1 VSGGLTS
8 AALWAPHPALLAERV
23 GGLTVLERHLHLLR
37 RAGFSRVWV
46 GAPRPAGPLRLPDGL
61 DVSWASLGE
70 ARAGVEPP
78 YLGVSG
84 DHLVRLS
91 ALKDAA
97 AQTPDVPVSW
107 RDAQGRG
114 VLHVVCGVSDV
125 VRFETRALSEDAS
138 VALTSP
144 VRGTPAEAW
153 LLREAMKST
162 DGFMARHF
170 DRRISL
176 AVTRRLLDTRVTPN
190 QMTVAST
197 AVGLAGAALLA
208 AGTYPLGV
216 GGALLVWLHS
226 TLDGCDGEL
235 ARLRFQ
241 ESPLGGVLDFWGDNL
256 VHAALFLCL
265 GAGVARAEGS
275 LRPAALGVVAA
286 VSAGASAALAYS
298 HSKAKA
304 AARAAAAP
312 AGGAAGP
319 FFSGVADPGPGAAA
333 GERRLAAFEDT
344 LAQRDFVY
352 LLVAL
357 AAAGRLPWFLWASAV
372 GSPLFLA
379 VLLWLRRAR
388 SA

>member
-1 VSGGLTS
+1 MTGGLTS

-37 RAGFSRVWV
+37 RAGFARVWV
-46 GAPRPAGPLRLPDGL
+46 GAPRPTGALRLPEGL

-70 ARAGVEPP
+70 SRAGVEPP

-107 RDAQGRG
+107 RDGEGRG
-114 VLHVVCGVSDV
+114 VLHVVCGREDI
-125 VRFETRALSEDAS
+125 VRFETRALPPDAC
-138 VALTSP
+138 VALSSP

-197 AVGLAGAALLA
+197 AVGLTGAGLLA
-208 AGTYPLGV
+208 AGAYPADVAGT
-216 GGALLVWLHS
+216 LLIWLHS

-256 VHAALFLCL
+256 VHFALFTCL
-265 GAGVARAEGS
+265 GVGVARAAGS
-275 LRPAALGVVAA
+275 PWPVLFGLVAA
-286 VSAGASAALAYS
+286 ASAAASAVLAYR
-298 HSKAKA
+298 HSKAKS
-304 AARAAAAP
+304 AARQTP
-312 AGGAAGP
+312 GP
-319 FFSGVADPGPGAAA
+319 FFSGMADVAPDAAQA
-333 GERRLAAFEDT
+333 EKRLAALEDT
-344 LAQRDFVY
+344 LAQRDFIY
-352 LLVAL
+352 LLVGL
-357 AAAGRLPWFLWASAV
+357 AALGRLEWFLWASAV
-372 GSPLFLA
+372 GSVVFLGI
-379 VLLWLRRAR
+379 LLWLRRTRA
-388 SA
+388 A